1 LYFGKEYELRSI
13 TMYRIQAGL
22 NQTELA
28 ERVGVAQA
36 TIARYEA
43 GTRSP
48 SPEVLGR
55 LADALGVEEWD
66 LTYADQV
73 MQRRHT
79 VERLVEEFA
88 VATA

>member
-1 LYFGKEYELRSI
+1 MRSI
-13 TMYRIQAGL
+13 TLYRIRAGM

-28 ERVGVAQA
+28 ERVGVRQA

-66 LTYADQV
+66 LTYAEQV
-73 MQRRHT
+73 MERRHA
-79 VERLVEEFA
+79 VEKVVEEYA
-88 VATA
+88 LTA

>member
-1 LYFGKEYELRSI
+1 MRSI
-13 TMYRIQAGL
+13 TMYRIRTGM

-28 ERVGVAQA
+28 ERVGVRQA

-55 LADALGVEEWD
+55 LAEALGVEPWD
-66 LTYADQV
+66 LSYAEEV
-73 MQRRHT
+73 MGRRLE
-79 VERLVEEFA
+79 VEKLVEEFA
-88 VATA
+88 LPA